1 MVSKRSHTAE
11 DSWFAST
18 QKYMKKVSLIDEKR
32 RIREQLLIE
41 RKELLNEKHRA
52 QLSIKEAKE
61 LREKI
66 KF

>member
-1 MVSKRSHTAE
+1 
-11 DSWFAST
+11 
-18 QKYMKKVSLIDEKR
+18 MKKVSLIDEKR